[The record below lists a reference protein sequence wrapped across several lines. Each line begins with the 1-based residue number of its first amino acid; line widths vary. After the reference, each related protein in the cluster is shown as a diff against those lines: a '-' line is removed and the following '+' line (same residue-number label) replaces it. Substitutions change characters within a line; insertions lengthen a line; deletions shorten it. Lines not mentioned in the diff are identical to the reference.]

1 MILAYFPY
9 QSYRDI
15 MDWVGTFWNTPK
27 TIRKSESKEEKRWNE
42 RNGKTKP
49 LKVTLTKTYVLKNLD
64 FLTKIKIKVR
74 GWVED
79 YENLKEQIQNW
90 TRVLGYL
97 EDL

>member
-1 MILAYFPY
+1 M
-9 QSYRDI
+9 
-15 MDWVGTFWNTPK
+15 K
-27 TIRKSESKEEKRWNE
+27 KSESNEEKE
-42 RNGKTKP
+42 MKRNGNTKP
-49 LKVTLTKTYVLKNLD
+49 LRHILTKTYVLKNLD

-90 TRVLGYL
+90 TRVLGDH

>member
-1 MILAYFPY
+1 M
-9 QSYRDI
+9 
-15 MDWVGTFWNTPK
+15 K
-27 TIRKSESKEEKRWNE
+27 KSESNEEKE
-42 RNGKTKP
+42 MKRNGETKP
-49 LKVTLTKTYVLKNLD
+49 LRNILTKTYVLKNLD

-79 YENLKEQIQNW
+79 YENLKEQIKNW

>member
-1 MILAYFPY
+1 M
-9 QSYRDI
+9 
-15 MDWVGTFWNTPK
+15 K
-27 TIRKSESKEEKRWNE
+27 KSESNEEKE
-42 RNGKTKP
+42 MKRNGKTKP
-49 LKVTLTKTYVLKNLD
+49 LRNILTKTYVLKNLD

-79 YENLKEQIQNW
+79 YENLKKQLQNW